1 MQKKG
6 RKKMFSR
13 VICAAILGVCAE
25 LVYVETDIS
34 NGLPAF
40 DMVGLLSSE
49 VKESRERVKT
59 AIRNSGVILPPRRIT
74 VNLFPAGLR
83 KEGGAFDLSIAA
95 GILIAANQ
103 VVPVLDMEKTLIA
116 GELSL
121 DGRVNHICGVLPM
134 VLEGKKKGLSH
145 FILPMEDVRE
155 AEIVEDVTITGVAD
169 IAGMMLAL
177 RGEGNVCDRGEEAGR
192 TTEEKTYK
200 TDFAD
205 IAGQENL
212 KRAVEIAAAGMHN
225 MLLIGPPGAGKSMIA
240 SAIPGILPKPGL
252 EECIE
257 ITKIHSIA
265 GILDGNALMR
275 VRPFRAPHHTITQ
288 KALVGGGKKVRPGE
302 LTLAHGGVLF
312 LDEFAEFKRDTI
324 DALRQPLEE
333 HRVVISRVY
342 GICVFPADVML
353 VAATNPCKCGYYP
366 DRNRCRCQDWEVRR
380 YLARLSGPLLD
391 RMDLCC
397 QIKQTPIRK
406 LWEKREAS
414 YIDSDKN
421 GSKWMREQVLE
432 ARKRQQMRCR
442 GAAMRENGRLSPGEI
457 LKYCPLG
464 LEEQEFLEQA
474 SEQAGLSMRGCHRV
488 IRVARTIADLEG
500 KDRIGVEHLGQALF
514 FRNQNVLRE

>member
-1 MQKKG
+1 
-6 RKKMFSR
+6 MFSR

-155 AEIVEDVTITGVAD
+155 AEIVEDVTITGV
-169 IAGMMLAL
+169 
-177 RGEGNVCDRGEEAGR
+177 
-192 TTEEKTYK
+192 
-200 TDFAD
+200 AD

-366 DRNRCRCQDWEVRR
+366 DRNRCSCSGYDVKKYQGKFR
-380 YLARLSGPLLD
+380 GPLTD
-391 RMDLCC
+391 RMDICVAVPEVSIEDL
-397 QIKQTPIRK
+397 QKGKKSESSET
-406 LWEKREAS
+406 
-414 YIDSDKN
+414 
-421 GSKWMREQVLE
+421 V
-432 ARKRQQMRCR
+432 RKRVEAAAAIQKERYRGQQVRFNS
-442 GAAMRENGRLSPGEI
+442 GLSQDQI
-457 LKYCPLG
+457 QKYCFLG
-464 LEEQEFLEQA
+464 EKEKSLLGQA
-474 SEQAGLSMRGCHRV
+474 FKQLGMSARAYYKT
-488 IRVARTIADLEG
+488 IRVARTIVDLEG
-500 KDRIGVEHLGQALF
+500 CEDIRECHIAEALGY
-514 FRNQNVLRE
+514 RMTD

>member
-1 MQKKG
+1 
-6 RKKMFSR
+6 MFSR

-145 FILPMEDVRE
+145 FVLPMEDVRE

-366 DRNRCRCQDWEVRR
+366 DRNRCSCSGYDVKKYQGKFR
-380 YLARLSGPLLD
+380 GPLTD
-391 RMDLCC
+391 RMDICVAVPEVSIEDL
-397 QIKQTPIRK
+397 QKGKKSESSET
-406 LWEKREAS
+406 
-414 YIDSDKN
+414 
-421 GSKWMREQVLE
+421 V
-432 ARKRQQMRCR
+432 RKRVEAAAAIQKERYRGQQVRFNS
-442 GAAMRENGRLSPGEI
+442 GLSQDQI
-457 LKYCPLG
+457 QKYCFLG
-464 LEEQEFLEQA
+464 EKEKSLLGQA
-474 SEQAGLSMRGCHRV
+474 FKQLGMSARAYYKT

-500 KDRIGVEHLGQALF
+500 CEDIRECHIAEALGY
-514 FRNQNVLRE
+514 RMTD

>member
-1 MQKKG
+1 
-6 RKKMFSR
+6 MFSR

-59 AIRNSGVILPPRRIT
+59 AIRNSGVLLPPRRIT

-103 VVPVLDMEKTLIA
+103 VVPMLDMEKTLIA

-121 DGRVNHICGVLPM
+121 DGRVNHICGVLSM

-177 RGEGNVCDRGEEAGR
+177 RGEGKVCDRGEETGR

-252 EECIE
+252 EECME

-288 KALVGGGKKVRPGE
+288 KALIG
-302 LTLAHGGVLF
+302 
-312 LDEFAEFKRDTI
+312 AERRSGR
-324 DALRQPLEE
+324 ANLPS
-333 HRVVISRVY
+333 HMVV
-342 GICVFPADVML
+342 
-353 VAATNPCKCGYYP
+353 YYFWMSLP
-366 DRNRCRCQDWEVRR
+366 N
-380 YLARLSGPLLD
+380 LS
-391 RMDLCC
+391 
-397 QIKQTPIRK
+397 
-406 LWEKREAS
+406 
-414 YIDSDKN
+414 
-421 GSKWMREQVLE
+421 
-432 ARKRQQMRCR
+432 
-442 GAAMRENGRLSPGEI
+442 
-457 LKYCPLG
+457 
-464 LEEQEFLEQA
+464 
-474 SEQAGLSMRGCHRV
+474 V
-488 IRVARTIADLEG
+488 IRSM
-500 KDRIGVEHLGQALF
+500 H
-514 FRNQNVLRE
+514 